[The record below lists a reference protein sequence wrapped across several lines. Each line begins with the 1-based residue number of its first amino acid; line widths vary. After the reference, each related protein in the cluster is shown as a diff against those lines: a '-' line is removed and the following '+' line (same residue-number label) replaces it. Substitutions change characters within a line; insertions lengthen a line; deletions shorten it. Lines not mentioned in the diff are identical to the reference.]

1 MKPVTERDHAPFAP
15 NQIPYELA
23 DAERSKAAVYSLDL
37 ERQRRERNRRDRL
50 RYTPDNDPKG
60 AA

>member
-1 MKPVTERDHAPFAP
+1 MKPVTERDNAPFAP
-15 NQIPYELA
+15 GQIPYELT